1 MKQLKIFIKKY
12 LGEISL
18 TGGVGLLVYSVFN
31 FSYQIIG
38 PSSMPRLPLRGVSV
52 ESFEPFQ
59 GIVYYYQPDT
69 ILMISI
75 GAMLVVIGILI
86 IKNK

>member
-1 MKQLKIFIKKY
+1 MKQLKKFIKKY

-18 TGGVGLLVYSVFN
+18 IGGIGLLIYSVFN

-59 GIVYYYQPDT
+59 GIVYYYHSDV

-75 GAMLVVIGILI
+75 GAMLIIIGILI

>member
-1 MKQLKIFIKKY
+1 MKQLKKFTKKY

-18 TGGVGLLVYSVFN
+18 IGGIGLFIYGVFN
-31 FSYQIIG
+31 FSYKIIG
-38 PSSMPRLPLRGVSV
+38 PSSMPRLPLRGVSAK
-52 ESFEPFQ
+52 SFEPFQ
-59 GIVYYYQPDT
+59 GIVYYYQSDT

-75 GAMLVVIGILI
+75 GAMLIIIGILI